1 MATKMTKVEDTNTTN
16 TTADVKKAVSNDE
29 ALKKQNEDLMET
41 IRLLQEQITNL
52 KVAQGVPKTIELT
65 SKMDR
70 PCSIIHLIDCAE
82 GLPTNININGNE
94 YYFNRFGEKK
104 LFRFADAQNIV
115 TKYADWFS
123 RGILTLGEDCDEFKN
138 EFAIPPRRCDTLA
151 VYNRLADMPLDEF
164 KALVDNLAQC
174 DKVQLAR
181 NFMVKIARGETKYKN
196 TDKLR
201 VLNKA
206 TDGLLKDYI
215 KEINNEE

>member
-1 MATKMTKVEDTNTTN
+1 MATKMTKAEDAAT
-16 TTADVKKAVSNDE
+16 TTAGSKKAVSNDNDV
-29 ALKKQNEDLMET
+29 LKKQNEDLMET
-41 IRLLQEQITNL
+41 IRLLQEQIKTL
-52 KVAQGVPKTIELT
+52 TEAQSVPKTIELT

-94 YYFNRFGEKK
+94 YYFNRFGERK
-104 LFRFADAQNIV
+104 LFRFADVQNIV
-115 TKYADWFS
+115 TKYYDWFI
-123 RGILTLGEDCDEFKN
+123 RGILALGEDCDEFKN
-138 EFAIPPRRCDTLA
+138 EFAVPPRRCDTLA

-164 KALVDNLAQC
+164 KTFVNNIAQC
-174 DKVQLAR
+174 DKVQLVR
-181 NFMVKIARGETKYKN
+181 IFMTKIDRGETKYKN

-215 KEINNEE
+215 REVNNDE

>member
-1 MATKMTKVEDTNTTN
+1 MATKMTKAEDAAT
-16 TTADVKKAVSNDE
+16 TTAGSKKAVSNDNDV
-29 ALKKQNEDLMET
+29 LKKQNEDLMET
-41 IRLLQEQITNL
+41 IRLLQEQIKTL
-52 KVAQGVPKTIELT
+52 TEAQSVPKTIELT

-94 YYFNRFGEKK
+94 YYFNRFGERK
-104 LFRFADAQNIV
+104 LFRFADIQNIV
-115 TKYADWFS
+115 TKYYDWFI
-123 RGILTLGEDCDEFKN
+123 RGILALGEDCDEFKN
-138 EFAIPPRRCDTLA
+138 EFAVPPRRCDTLA

-164 KALVDNLAQC
+164 KTFVNNIAQC
-174 DKVQLAR
+174 DKVQLVR
-181 NFMVKIARGETKYKN
+181 IFMTKIDRGETKYKN

-215 KEINNEE
+215 REVNNDE

>member
-1 MATKMTKVEDTNTTN
+1 MATKMTKAEDATTE
-16 TTADVKKAVSNDE
+16 VKKAKTNDGD

-41 IRLLQEQITNL
+41 IRLLQEQIKTL
-52 KVAQGVPKTIELT
+52 TETQSVPKTIELT

-94 YYFNRFGEKK
+94 YYFNRFGERK
-104 LFRFADAQNIV
+104 LFRFADVQNIV
-115 TKYADWFS
+115 TKYYDWFT
-123 RGILTLGEDCDEFKN
+123 RGILALGEDCDEFKN
-138 EFAIPPRRCDTLA
+138 EFAVPPRRCDTLA

-164 KALVDNLAQC
+164 KTFVNNIAQC
-174 DKVQLAR
+174 DKVQLVR
-181 NFMVKIARGETKYKN
+181 IFMTKIDRGETKYKN

-206 TDGLLKDYI
+206 TDGLLKEYI
-215 KEINNEE
+215 KEVSNDD

>member
-1 MATKMTKVEDTNTTN
+1 MATKMAKAEDTTAEVKKTTN
-16 TTADVKKAVSNDE
+16 INDT
-29 ALKKQNEDLMET
+29 LKKQNEDLMET
-41 IRLLQEQITNL
+41 IRLLQEQIKTL
-52 KVAQGVPKTIELT
+52 TEAQSVPKTIELT

-94 YYFNRFGEKK
+94 YYFNRFGERK
-104 LFRFADAQNIV
+104 LFRFADVQNIV

-123 RGILTLGEDCDEFKN
+123 RGILALGEDCDEFKN
-138 EFAIPPRRCDTLA
+138 EFAIPPRRCDTLT

-164 KALVDNLAQC
+164 KTFVDNIAQC

-181 NFMVKIARGETKYKN
+181 NFMTKISRGETKYN
-196 TDKLR
+196 NVDKLR

-206 TDGLLKDYI
+206 TDGLLKNYI
-215 KEINNEE
+215 KEITNDD

>member
-1 MATKMTKVEDTNTTN
+1 MATKMTKAEDTAT
-16 TTADVKKAVSNDE
+16 TTAGVKKAASNDNDV
-29 ALKKQNEDLMET
+29 LKKQNEDLMET
-41 IRLLQEQITNL
+41 IRLLQEQINSL
-52 KVAQGVPKTIELT
+52 KATQGVTKTIELT

-94 YYFNRFGEKK
+94 YYFSRFGEKK

-164 KALVDNLAQC
+164 KTLVENLAQC

-181 NFMVKIARGETKYKN
+181 NFMVKISRGETKYN
-196 TDKLR
+196 NVDKLR

-215 KEINNEE
+215 KEINNDE

>member
-1 MATKMTKVEDTNTTN
+1 MATKMTKAEDAA
-16 TTADVKKAVSNDE
+16 TTAGSKKAVSNDNDV
-29 ALKKQNEDLMET
+29 LKKQNEDLMET
-41 IRLLQEQITNL
+41 IRLLQEQIKTL
-52 KVAQGVPKTIELT
+52 TEAQSVPKTIELT

-94 YYFNRFGEKK
+94 YYFNRFGERK
-104 LFRFADAQNIV
+104 LFRFADVQNIV
-115 TKYADWFS
+115 TKYYDWFI
-123 RGILTLGEDCDEFKN
+123 RGILALGEDCDEFKN
-138 EFAIPPRRCDTLA
+138 EFAVPPRRCDTLA

-164 KALVDNLAQC
+164 KTFVNNIAQC
-174 DKVQLAR
+174 DKVQLVR
-181 NFMVKIARGETKYKN
+181 IFMTKIDRGETKYKN

-215 KEINNEE
+215 KEINNDE